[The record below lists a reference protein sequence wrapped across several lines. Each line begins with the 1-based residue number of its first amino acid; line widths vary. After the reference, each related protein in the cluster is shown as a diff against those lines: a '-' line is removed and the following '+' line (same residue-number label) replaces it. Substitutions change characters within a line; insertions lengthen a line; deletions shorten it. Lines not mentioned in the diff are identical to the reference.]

1 MGFDHRGLLQP
12 EEGVEK
18 VRSKLRSKLPIVLS
32 VTALVIAVMGATGTA
47 IAHGVPHALF
57 AHNAGKV
64 NGWKANQLIRS
75 AHTSF
80 DSAVPVTGTVEVMST
95 TINAPKKGFV
105 LVNASVVYTGSGG
118 EVVHCGVE
126 LDDVNN
132 WTGSDANGQSVEF
145 STGDSF
151 LPCAAMTRF
160 AVTKG
165 VHELSFDT
173 HNDGVGSLSA
183 RGGSLTVLYE
193 PFGKGG
199 KTGAPARPVLRST
212 HDINK

>member
-1 MGFDHRGLLQP
+1 
-12 EEGVEK
+12 VK
-18 VRSKLRSKLPIVLS
+18 NKLS
-32 VTALVIAVMGATGTA
+32 VVLAATALIVALLGVTGAAVGATVA
-47 IAHGVPHALF
+47 KALF
-57 AHNAGKV
+57 AKNAGKV
-64 NGWKANQLIRS
+64 NGWKANQLVRS

-80 DSAVPVTGTVEVMST
+80 DSAVAVTGSTVEVMST

-173 HNDGVGSLSA
+173 HNDGAGSLSA

-199 KTGAPARPVLRST
+199 KTGAPARPVLRSN
-212 HDINK
+212 HDINNS